1 MLASGKQAELIL
13 VSIRL
18 QAKAKTARAD
28 SSDELADSEDDGG
41 LSDHAD
47 KAGPIIIDDDED
59 DGGSGATDDQ
69 DGASE
74 GKSGILSLKI
84 LPCSV
89 TTRRSPQLENTH
101 VCLRWAVYLHLD
113 LSTDP

>member
-1 MLASGKQAELIL
+1 MSTC
-13 VSIRL
+13 L

-28 SSDELADSEDDGG
+28 LSDELADSEDDGG

-47 KAGPIIIDDDED
+47 EAGPIIIDDDDDD

-74 GKSGILSLKI
+74 GKSGILM
-84 LPCSV
+84 
-89 TTRRSPQLENTH
+89 PQNPPLQ
-101 VCLRWAVYLHLD
+101 CD
-113 LSTDP
+113 